1 MTATVA
7 ERSAD
12 PASNTDGFDM
22 NRVLRI
28 GAITGAVMIYIAAIG
43 LLVRLNG
50 RLLINPILS
59 IGYALFFAV
68 PFVAGTRFTR
78 RERLEGLE
86 VEEPKRVDVV
96 KAAVAGAMGGLIVA
110 LFALLI
116 EAFPEVRSTFPNLSP
131 EMVDVITLGLGVGT
145 GLIVVPAISA
155 VVATVGAGLSFLPD
169 RYYRAVAVG
178 ALTVVAFA
186 LFQAVVDDF
195 FDWFP
200 GLPDFL
206 YDTPSGVSVIP
217 AIILFV
223 LGAVGSLFLRGRIS
237 GVGAGLRSEEG
248 TTRRRSTII
257 WAVVIG
263 AALIVLPQFLGGIL
277 NELFVN
283 VGFFA
288 LMALGLNV
296 VIGYAGLLDLGYVAF
311 FAVGAYTTGVLTSP
325 ISPTWDPM
333 LTWWEAFPVVLAMA
347 ALAGLFVGTPVLRMR
362 GDYLAIVTL
371 GFGEIVRLL
380 LLSDWLSPFFGG
392 AQGIRNIP
400 GIPVFGT
407 EVNVTT
413 PNLMIYM
420 VAFFVLLAAF
430 ISWRL
435 EHSRIGRAWS
445 ALREDEDVAEAV
457 GVDTVKAKL
466 TAFIT
471 GALIAS
477 FAGALFAAKVG
488 SVFTNSFEVLVSIV
502 ILVIVIV
509 GGMGN
514 IAGVI
519 VGAFVLIGILGG
531 PNQPGLLQ
539 EFGEYRLLVYGA
551 LLVFMMLK
559 RPEGLVP
566 SKRRQQELHQE
577 EFLQDAWLDKGGH
590 FVNPDDHTPQRPG
603 PSAAE
608 PGRGK
613 EHY

>member
-1 MTATVA
+1 MTATMA
-7 ERSAD
+7 EPTAQPVGRA
-12 PASNTDGFDM
+12 TGFDLG
-22 NRVLRI
+22 RVLKV
-28 GAITGAVMIYIAAIG
+28 GGITGAVMIYVSAIG
-43 LLVRLNG
+43 MLATFNG

-59 IGYALFFAV
+59 IGYALFFAI
-68 PFVAGTRFTR
+68 PFVAGTRFTQR
-78 RERLEGLE
+78 QKLEG
-86 VEEPKRVDVV
+86 VEAEPPSAADVA
-96 KAAVAGAMGGLIVA
+96 KAAIAGAIGGFMVA

-116 EAFPEVRSTFPNLSP
+116 ETFPEVRSTFPNLSP
-131 EMVDVITLGLGVGT
+131 EMVEVITLGFGVGV
-145 GLIVVPAISA
+145 GLFLVPAISA
-155 VVATVGAGLSFLPD
+155 AVAVVGAALSFLPE
-169 RYYRAVAVG
+169 RATRALAVG
-178 ALTVVAFA
+178 ALTVLAFA

-195 FDWFP
+195 FDWFTA
-200 GLPDFL
+200 LPDFL
-206 YDTPSGVSVIP
+206 YDSPSGISVIP
-217 AIILFV
+217 AVIVFLLGAGGSILF
-223 LGAVGSLFLRGRIS
+223 RGRMS
-237 GVGAGLRSEEG
+237 GVTAGLRSQQG
-248 TTRRRSTII
+248 TARRRSTII
-257 WAVVIG
+257 WALVIG
-263 AALIVLPQFLGGIL
+263 VALIVLPQFLGGIL

-333 LTWWEAFPVVLAMA
+333 LSWWQAFPVVLVMA

-371 GFGEIVRLL
+371 GFGEIVRIL
-380 LLSDWLSPFFGG
+380 LLSDWLSPYFGG

-407 EVNVTT
+407 EINVTT

-435 EHSRIGRAWS
+435 EHSRIGRAWA

-471 GALIAS
+471 GAVIAS

-488 SVFTNSFEVLVSIV
+488 SVFTNSFEILVSIV

-514 IAGVI
+514 IVGVI

-539 EFGEYRLLVYGA
+539 EFGEYRLLMYGA
-551 LLVFMMLK
+551 LLVFMMLR

-577 EFLQDAWLDKGGH
+577 EFLQDAWLDKHGR
-590 FVNPDDHTPQRPG
+590 FVDDHDHTPQRPG

-608 PGRGK
+608 PGRGR
-613 EHY
+613 EEF

>member
-1 MTATVA
+1 MTTTVANMTAGRA
-7 ERSAD
+7 RSTGD
-12 PASNTDGFDM
+12 LDM
-22 NRVLRI
+22 GRVLRV
-28 GAITGAVMIYIAAIG
+28 GAVTGAVMIYVSAIG
-43 LLVRLNG
+43 MLATFNARLI
-50 RLLINPILS
+50 INPILS
-59 IGYALFFAV
+59 IGYTLFFAI
-68 PFVAGTRFTR
+68 PFIAGTRFTQR
-78 RERLEGLE
+78 QQLEGLTAE
-86 VEEPKRVDVV
+86 KPSGLDVV
-96 KAAVAGAMGGLIVA
+96 KALVAGAVGGLMVA
-110 LFALLI
+110 LFALVI
-116 EAFPEVRSTFPNLSP
+116 DSFPEVRSTFPNLSP
-131 EMVDVITLGLGVGT
+131 EMVEVITLGLGVGV
-145 GLIVVPAISA
+145 GLVVIPAISA
-155 VVATVGAGLSFLPD
+155 GVAAVGAAISFLPD
-169 RYYRAVAVG
+169 RYRRAIAIG

-186 LFQAVVDDF
+186 MFQAVVDDF
-195 FDWFP
+195 FDWLP
-200 GLPDFL
+200 ALPDFL
-206 YDTPSGVSVIP
+206 YQTPSGVSVVP
-217 AIILFV
+217 AIILFL
-223 LGAVGSLFLRGRIS
+223 LGAAGSLFLPGRIS
-237 GVGAGLRSEEG
+237 SVGAGLRSQEG
-248 TTRRRSTII
+248 AARRRTTII

-333 LTWWEAFPVVLAMA
+333 LSWWQAFPVVLVMA

-380 LLSDWLSPFFGG
+380 LLSDWLSPYFGG

-407 EVNVTT
+407 EINVTT

-435 EHSRIGRAWS
+435 EHSRIGRAWA

-471 GALIAS
+471 GAVIAS

-488 SVFTNSFEVLVSIV
+488 SVFTNSFEILVSIV

-514 IAGVI
+514 IVGVV

-539 EFGEYRLLVYGA
+539 EFGEYRLLMYGA
-551 LLVFMMLK
+551 LLVFMMLR

-613 EHY
+613 E

>member
-7 ERSAD
+7 ERAPGQTSR
-12 PASNTDGFDM
+12 SDGFELP
-22 NRVLRI
+22 RVLRV
-28 GAITGAVMIYIAAIG
+28 GAITGAVMIYVAAIG
-43 LLVRLNG
+43 MLATFNA

-59 IGYALFFAV
+59 IGYALFLAI

-78 RERLEGLE
+78 REQLEGLE
-86 VEEPKRVDVV
+86 AKEPEGIDVV
-96 KAAVAGAMGGLIVA
+96 KALIAGAIGGLMVA

-116 EAFPEVRSTFPNLSP
+116 DALPEVRSTLPNLSP
-131 EMVDVITLGLGVGT
+131 EMVDTITLGLGVGV
-145 GLIVVPAISA
+145 GLVVVPAISA
-155 VVATVGAGLSFLPD
+155 GVALLGAAIAFLPD
-169 RYYRAVAVG
+169 RYRKALGVG

-200 GLPDFL
+200 ALPDFL
-206 YDTPSGVSVIP
+206 YETPSGISVVP

-223 LGAVGSLFLRGRIS
+223 LGAGGSLFLPGRVLK
-237 GVGAGLRSEEG
+237 VGAGLRSEDG
-248 TTRRRSTII
+248 AVRRRNTII

-277 NELFVN
+277 NELFIN

-333 LTWWEAFPVVLAMA
+333 LSWWQAFPIVLAMA

-380 LLSDWLSPFFGG
+380 LLSDWLSPYFGG
-392 AQGIRNIP
+392 AQGVRNIP

-435 EHSRIGRAWS
+435 EHSRVGRAWA

-471 GALIAS
+471 GAVIAS

-514 IAGVI
+514 IFGVI

-539 EFGEYRLLVYGA
+539 EFGEYRLLMYGA
-551 LLVFMMLK
+551 LLVFMMLR

-590 FVNPDDHTPQRPG
+590 FVNPDDHSPQRPG

-613 EHY
+613 EHF